1 MANSHILLRSWLT
14 VPQAPPYF
22 LISCITALPRAWK
35 RDLQLKQWITSTL
48 FRFVLGNLRPRH
60 IQALTPTTLET
71 YIGWIKAMQLQRGP
85 RDFPRETLESRVVPL
100 QVEPAASILWVGNPH
115 RATKFVLFFHGGGYV
130 APLSPG
136 HLHWCW
142 HAYVREHHIEGTN
155 GSLNEHEVAVA
166 ILQYSLAPEA
176 KYPTQL
182 RQAIAALDHILGQGI
197 ASRDLII
204 GGDSAGGNLAVQLL
218 HHLSHLK
225 PGPQRLKGDAS
236 RFAGIFL
243 VSPWLSGHTD
253 TVSFRENGLVDML
266 CASTVSQSETY
277 VLGDIDETDRLQA
290 HPALPLDS
298 DLTWLGNIKHVTES
312 IYVTCGHEEVFRD
325 HVLSFSEAVR
335 RMNPD
340 VEVKLEVGA
349 CEVHDCILLEGVH
362 DVIGDAT
369 QRMQAWAASR
379 LQRQS

>member
-1 MANSHILLRSWLT
+1 MELT

-22 LISCITALPRAWK
+22 LFSCATALPRAWT
-35 RDLQLKQWITSTL
+35 RGLQLKQWVTSTL
-48 FRFVLGNLRPRH
+48 FRFVLGNLKPRH

-71 YIGWIKAMQLQRGP
+71 YTDWIKAMQLQRGP
-85 RDFPRETLESRVVPL
+85 GDFPREALESRVVPL

-115 RATKFVLFFHGGGYV
+115 SATKFVLFFHGGGYV

-142 HAYVREHHIEGTN
+142 HAYVRGQHEEGTN
-155 GSLNEHEVAVA
+155 GSSKEHKVAVA

-197 ASRDLII
+197 APRDLIV

-218 HHLSHLK
+218 HHLSHPK
-225 PGPQRLKGDAS
+225 PGPQRLKGDALPL
-236 RFAGIFL
+236 AGIFL

-253 TVSFRENGLVDML
+253 TVSFRESGLVDML
-266 CASTVSQSETY
+266 CASIVSQSETH

-298 DLTWLGNIKHVTES
+298 DLAWLGNIKHLTES

-340 VEVKLEVGA
+340 MEVKLEVGA

-362 DVIGDAT
+362 VVIGDAT

-379 LQRQS
+379 LQR